1 MNNRSAMLLLTVFAT
16 LLDGCTTLDP
26 YHRLQAA
33 IRSHSIDQAQ
43 TLLKANS
50 HRISATD
57 ALIVAAQEGDVASV
71 DRFLLQGALINQ
83 RNAEGETALTVAA
96 RQRNPQMVEHLVQ
109 RGADP
114 TGRDGFD
121 KAPFDYV
128 IKWNPWDATLVEQKE
143 IIAQYLTDI
152 ANGKKPVMTD
162 IAQALAERRAHAWD
176 LSPFGDS
183 PAKLEDKIRVVDLH
197 SAIIR

>member
-1 MNNRSAMLLLTVFAT
+1 M
-16 LLDGCTTLDP
+16 
-26 YHRLQAA
+26 
-33 IRSHSIDQAQ
+33 
-43 TLLKANS
+43 
-50 HRISATD
+50 
-57 ALIVAAQEGDVASV
+57 
-71 DRFLLQGALINQ
+71 
-83 RNAEGETALTVAA
+83 TVAA

-128 IKWNPWDATLVEQKE
+128 IKWNPWDAALVDQKE
-143 IIAQYLTDI
+143 IIAQYL
-152 ANGKKPVMTD
+152 TD

-197 SAIIR
+197 SDIIR